1 MGFIQ
6 TYETDLN
13 QSFIRF
19 KKERKVFTEISNHK
33 GVIRA
38 LNYLLT
44 RDEEKKPYLL
54 VWNNDSY
61 YYYWHN
67 GNGGTLNCSNIF
79 NREKNTFP
87 VLQRFYY
94 KDNTLDK
101 IIKGRTGRD

>member
-1 MGFIQ
+1 MRFIQ

-13 QSFIRF
+13 QSSIRF

-44 RDEEKKPYLL
+44 RDEEKNHIYLCETMIHTITIDTMETAEHST
-54 VWNNDSY
+54 VPTYS
-61 YYYWHN
+61 
-67 GNGGTLNCSNIF
+67 I
-79 NREKNTFP
+79 EKNTFP

-94 KDNTLDK
+94 KDNITKWGNTGVD
-101 IIKGRTGRD
+101 RT

>member
-1 MGFIQ
+1 MNYLSVGGRVFLTGGFYRSKMGFIQ

-54 VWNNDSY
+54 V
-61 YYYWHN
+61 
-67 GNGGTLNCSNIF
+67 
-79 NREKNTFP
+79 
-87 VLQRFYY
+87 
-94 KDNTLDK
+94 
-101 IIKGRTGRD
+101 